1 MIFTTT
7 QRYHSSLS
15 EEDFINRMTGR
26 HLLIHNLDFEVLE
39 KDHSLSIIPHAEEEQ
54 AIKTLPIT
62 HVDVKMNGNETK
74 VVITS
79 KMRKIDSGGPL
90 LILTFCAFLFIA
102 AIAFL
107 YVGRER
113 QYTYTFLGIGLSIF
127 IVFYVRM
134 QMGYFDYVRK
144 IRTFIKSKLDLN
156 GSMA

>member
-7 QRYHSSLS
+7 QRYHSSLP
-15 EEDFINRMTGR
+15 EEDFINRMTGK
-26 HLLIHNLDFEVLE
+26 HVNIHNLDFEVLK

-62 HVDVKMNGNETK
+62 HVDVKKNGNETN

-79 KMRKIDSGGPL
+79 KMRRIDSGGPI
-90 LILTFCAFLFIA
+90 LILLFCAFLFIA
-102 AIAFL
+102 SFALL

-113 QYTYTFLGIGLSIF
+113 QITYTLLGIGLAIF
-127 IVFYVRM
+127 ITFYVRL

-144 IRTFIKSKLDLN
+144 IRMYVKSKLELQA
-156 GSMA
+156 M